1 MGFDI
6 LWTAVEGTGSG
17 YGKLKGR
24 EHNELYKALRSRGV
38 AILTSMIIGFP
49 YQDRERVLEEAR
61 HLRALGPSLWQ
72 ILIYFALPGTPFH
85 RQVLAEGRFLPEYR
99 ERPDYRKFDGFSMH
113 HTHPHFTPE
122 ELEELQ
128 KELYRENF
136 ELLGPSLVRVLATWF
151 DGYLNLGNSRN
162 PLLRGRAERMRD
174 YVRSS
179 VAALYPAILFGPN
192 RARREEARKFLKAI
206 EHKTGDLKSKERI
219 YCWASVPLSIWTWL
233 TARLSLFQQPRLL
246 KIKHRHHP
254 YFTQLST

>member
-1 MGFDI
+1 
-6 LWTAVEGTGSG
+6 
-17 YGKLKGR
+17 
-24 EHNELYKALRSRGV
+24 
-38 AILTSMIIGFP
+38 MIIGFP

-72 ILIYFALPGTPFH
+72 ILIYFALPGTPFY

-128 KELYRENF
+128 KDLYRENF
-136 ELLGPSLVRVLATWF
+136 ELLGPSLVRVLETWF
-151 DGYLNLGNSRN
+151 YGYLNLENSPN
-162 PLLRGRAERMRD
+162 PLLRGRAKRMRD

-179 VAALYPAILFGPN
+179 IAALYPAILFGPN
-192 RARREEARKFLKAI
+192 RPRREEARKLLKAI
-206 EHKTGDLKSKERI
+206 EYKTGDLKSKERI

-233 TARLSLFQQPRLL
+233 TARLNLLQQPRLL
-246 KIKHRHHP
+246 RIEHRHHP